1 MVRTETPSSWT
12 QTGGGEGRLFSW
24 SAVFFGVFAEEQS
37 EGGELD
43 LDGIDDQEIDKVISF
58 INPTTVQ

>member
-1 MVRTETPSSWT
+1 MAFIFMASV
-12 QTGGGEGRLFSW
+12 
-24 SAVFFGVFAEEQS
+24 VIGVFTDDQP

-58 INPTTVQ
+58 IDYYPTMAQ

>member
-1 MVRTETPSSWT
+1 M
-12 QTGGGEGRLFSW
+12 FSW
-24 SAVFFGVFAEEQS
+24 SAVVFGVFAEEQS